1 MEKNLI
7 TLEFDKIVEKLS
19 TYSLTEMGKAKL
31 QNLRPAQKIEDV
43 INLQN
48 QTEQA
53 KFCYE
58 ITTKLPF
65 EQLIDIK
72 DILKK
77 LDIDGILFISEILA
91 LLQLTSST
99 KSTKAY
105 NHLSPL
111 IKEKAALIYTMI
123 EQIYN
128 LEIPAQ
134 LILSIINEDGQVKDD
149 ASEELLKIRKNIV
162 NKQNTLKNKTNELL
176 NNNSF
181 KNYLQEPIITMR
193 NERYVFPIK
202 AQYRSN
208 VDGIVHDQSSSG
220 ITFYIEPISLV
231 HLQNDL
237 NKLLHDE
244 QIEIT
249 KILKGLSCALKEFNS
264 QFLYNFETLIDLDIF
279 FAKAKYA
286 IALKA
291 KRPVLTKEKII
302 YLKSAKHPLISSD
315 VAIANDLIIDGNN
328 QALVITGPNT
338 GGKTVSLKTTGL
350 LVLMHQSGLQIPVG
364 DGSEIGFFS
373 KVYADI
379 GDEQSIQQSL
389 STFSSHIIHIK
400 KILETIDESSLV
412 LFDELGS
419 GTDPSEGASLA
430 VSILEFVLNKGSLVM
445 ATTHYNELKQY
456 AYETENVQNAS
467 MDFDINSLEP
477 TYRISYGIA
486 GQSNAFAI
494 ARRIGLNE
502 SVIKSAET
510 YNANHTLESER
521 LFKTLEQEKDK
532 LIQEKI
538 EYEKEVEE
546 YKNRIEKFENEKALL
561 EKSKNK
567 IISSAKK
574 EAQII
579 INNAKKEMDEAIEE
593 IKKLQKEATFASI
606 VKAQSIKS
614 QIEQKNKNS
623 KNIENYSQN
632 DKIPKELLK
641 PGMLVYVRKLDDEGI
656 ITKYQVGDK
665 EAYVELG
672 SLKINIPIED
682 LYYPKMKS
690 KNLSKNFS
698 SQKSRS
704 LKKDKSK
711 SISTSIDLRGL
722 LVEDALVLLDK
733 YLDDAYL
740 SSISEVSIIHG
751 KGTGALR
758 KAVNDYLK
766 NNKRV
771 LSYRFGT
778 YHEGGNGNTIV
789 TLK

>member
-111 IKEKAALIYTMI
+111 IKEKATLIYTMI

-176 NNNSF
+176 NNNTF

-193 NERYVFPIK
+193 NERYVFPVK

-538 EYEKEVEE
+538 EYEKEVEK

-561 EKSKNK
+561 EKSRNK

-641 PGMLVYVRKLDDEGI
+641 PGMLVYVRKLDDEGV

-672 SLKINIPIED
+672 PLKINIPIED